1 MSYNP
6 PQQGA
11 FEDPIN
17 AQQQQQQTQQAL
29 KDRRSI
35 CKKISD
41 LDTKTVISY
50 LRYANLCNA
59 MCIITAGIVTV
70 ATLGSGSLNLTSMFI
85 GLYISI
91 FGCMLFCFEC
101 RLARMEVDVRRNFG
115 FLYSYTGRTL
125 FIVFIATI
133 CFGATGGSGDSSGVL
148 GILCGTITFIN
159 AFFNCFVIY
168 RHPAFTREGGIDR
181 TADPGAMYT
190 SGEVLAAQGAG
201 EAARRNP
208 DLAMKAGTAAIGY
221 AATNPGARKQAV
233 NYAMDN
239 PDQAR
244 QMAGAYQGAP
254 KNTSGGNDN
263 PFG

>member
-1 MSYNP
+1 MFLKSNQLQIKQKYRSYNP

-85 GLYISI
+85 GLYIS
-91 FGCMLFCFEC
+91 
-101 RLARMEVDVRRNFG
+101 
-115 FLYSYTGRTL
+115 
-125 FIVFIATI
+125 
-133 CFGATGGSGDSSGVL
+133 
-148 GILCGTITFIN
+148 
-159 AFFNCFVIY
+159 
-168 RHPAFTREGGIDR
+168 
-181 TADPGAMYT
+181 
-190 SGEVLAAQGAG
+190 
-201 EAARRNP
+201 
-208 DLAMKAGTAAIGY
+208 
-221 AATNPGARKQAV
+221 
-233 NYAMDN
+233 
-239 PDQAR
+239 
-244 QMAGAYQGAP
+244 
-254 KNTSGGNDN
+254 
-263 PFG
+263 

>member
-1 MSYNP
+1 MFASSSFLVYTHKTLRVLKSNQLQIKLKYRSYNP

-85 GLYISI
+85 GLYIS
-91 FGCMLFCFEC
+91 
-101 RLARMEVDVRRNFG
+101 
-115 FLYSYTGRTL
+115 
-125 FIVFIATI
+125 
-133 CFGATGGSGDSSGVL
+133 
-148 GILCGTITFIN
+148 
-159 AFFNCFVIY
+159 
-168 RHPAFTREGGIDR
+168 
-181 TADPGAMYT
+181 
-190 SGEVLAAQGAG
+190 
-201 EAARRNP
+201 
-208 DLAMKAGTAAIGY
+208 
-221 AATNPGARKQAV
+221 
-233 NYAMDN
+233 
-239 PDQAR
+239 
-244 QMAGAYQGAP
+244 
-254 KNTSGGNDN
+254 
-263 PFG
+263 

>member
-1 MSYNP
+1 MRRVFVYKTKIPNLKTRNQKTYFVP

-85 GLYISI
+85 GLYIS
-91 FGCMLFCFEC
+91 
-101 RLARMEVDVRRNFG
+101 
-115 FLYSYTGRTL
+115 
-125 FIVFIATI
+125 
-133 CFGATGGSGDSSGVL
+133 
-148 GILCGTITFIN
+148 
-159 AFFNCFVIY
+159 
-168 RHPAFTREGGIDR
+168 
-181 TADPGAMYT
+181 
-190 SGEVLAAQGAG
+190 
-201 EAARRNP
+201 
-208 DLAMKAGTAAIGY
+208 
-221 AATNPGARKQAV
+221 
-233 NYAMDN
+233 
-239 PDQAR
+239 
-244 QMAGAYQGAP
+244 
-254 KNTSGGNDN
+254 
-263 PFG
+263 